1 MMIEEI
7 IISMIIAEAAP
18 MPISLRV
25 KVYVYMKVAGSPV
38 AVPGP
43 PSVSA
48 TTRS

>member
-1 MMIEEI
+1 MIAKI
-7 IISMIIAEAAP
+7 IISMMIADAAP

-25 KVYVYMKVAGSPV
+25 KVKYYMKVAGSPV
-38 AVPGP
+38 ALPGP